1 MLEKL
6 EKDFPFVQKIVSYRH
21 YSKLLST
28 YISALPELIH
38 STTDRVHTSF
48 NQTVTA
54 TGRLSS
60 SNPNLQNIPIRTK
73 EGIEIRAAFV
83 SSFKNGWIVSSDY
96 SQIELRV
103 LAHMAND
110 KNMIAAFND
119 HLDIHQS
126 TAALVFNVAYEDVT
140 KEQRYRAKT
149 VNFGI
154 TYGQSAFA
162 LSEQLDI
169 ERKEAQIIIDKYYE
183 QFPNIRQF
191 IDDTISFAS
200 QNGYVETLYGR
211 RRHIPNILSRKKTIT
226 ECSSTNSR
234 KYASSRYC

>member
-1 MLEKL
+1 
-6 EKDFPFVQKIVSYRH
+6 
-21 YSKLLST
+21 
-28 YISALPELIH
+28 
-38 STTDRVHTSF
+38 
-48 NQTVTA
+48 
-54 TGRLSS
+54 
-60 SNPNLQNIPIRTK
+60 
-73 EGIEIRAAFV
+73 
-83 SSFKNGWIVSSDY
+83 
-96 SQIELRV
+96 
-103 LAHMAND
+103 MAND

-200 QNGYVETLYGR
+200 QNGFVETLYGR
-211 RRHIPNILSRKKTIT
+211 RRHIPNILSRKKQLQNAAQRIAVNTRVQGTAMISLSLPMIKIQKAID
-226 ECSSTNSR
+226 EKSLKPSMIIQVHDELLFDVCDDEKNCIQSIIQSEMDLLGFGCSVR
-234 KYASSRYC
+234 G